1 LHVLLREQP
10 PMPDLDNVVDKFEQR
25 LLETHQRVVDKLH
38 LEKLEQ
44 AERAEAQKLGVEEFK
59 FATNDEMFTAMGL

>member
-1 LHVLLREQP
+1 VDENIAGAMLRRPCNIPRQH
-10 PMPDLDNVVDKFEQR
+10 
-25 LLETHQRVVDKLH
+25 LLETHQRVVDKMR

-59 FATNDEMFTAMGL
+59 FATNDEMFTAMGF